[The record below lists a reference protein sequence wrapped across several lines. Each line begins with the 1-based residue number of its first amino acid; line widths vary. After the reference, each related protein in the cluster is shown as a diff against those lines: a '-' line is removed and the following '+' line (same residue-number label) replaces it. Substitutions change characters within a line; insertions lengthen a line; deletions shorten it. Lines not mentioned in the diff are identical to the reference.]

1 VLAARGRQAD
11 VTGSPGRPE
20 ADGEI
25 RTSGS
30 IIGWIRSRLS
40 GRPDSEHEQHILR
53 IAILAT
59 ITVVLIV
66 NYYRDP
72 TDPES
77 SLLLAFAPIFLF
89 TSCVFFAHLLWRPG
103 VSVTRRLLALGFDL
117 FFLSLFMKAGGATTA
132 MWFWTY
138 LFVTFGMGFRYGRQ
152 YLLYGTFFSAAG
164 FLFVILTTPY
174 WHDQPELS
182 YGLLASL
189 ILLPAYV
196 STLLKRLEQAR
207 AQAEEANQAKGRFLA
222 TMSHEIRTPLN
233 GIIGMAGLLSSSSL
247 TGPQREMVQTIDAS
261 ADALLAQIS
270 DILDFSKIES
280 GKIAL
285 RIGDVDL
292 YRAVAQVRAMLAPQ
306 ARDKGLKFSIHI
318 APHTP
323 RWAHT
328 DADRL
333 RQVLINLVAN
343 AIKYTDAGS
352 VLLSI
357 EPVHRDDDA
366 MSVRFEVVDTG
377 MGIPEDMHQKVFE
390 SFTQTDA
397 AVTRRFDGVGLGLA
411 IVRQL
416 IDLMGGRI
424 GMEST
429 VGEGSTF
436 WVELPLEQGA
446 TQPSTSQPPTIN
458 RDVDVV
464 ILTADPQIEA
474 QLTKAFEAWDINPV
488 VFPTTDA
495 AKLALSKSTRVD
507 GAQNIV
513 LLDDQLVDMTSTAAE
528 IVPEAGD
535 GWHFIL
541 LSEDGARAAKKP
553 NLRHHFSAVLAKP
566 LRIDELGAVLET
578 ICPGDLRLSAN
589 DAALLGRQRE
599 LLILVADDNK
609 VNRTVVSK
617 ILERGGHKTVL
628 VENGEEAL
636 NALSDGDFDLALLD
650 INMPVMSGIEA
661 VKLYHFGAG
670 ESERTPV
677 VALTADATT
686 DTMQL
691 CEDAGFDAYLTKPIR
706 AEALLD
712 TVTATAR
719 RPADAEADAADD
731 DTETK
736 HEMQSLPENVMAH
749 PATLAPGDAILDE
762 ALLDE
767 LRELGGGEDFLAGLL
782 QDYLDDA
789 ARLVDEIEDAIERHD
804 LAAFD
809 TAVHTLRS
817 ASANVGAVE
826 VFQLCLDWRE
836 IDSARFDAEVV
847 GAAGELR
854 RRFDRA
860 RAAYSPYFATDEYRI
875 AEPS

>member
-1 VLAARGRQAD
+1 MPN
-11 VTGSPGRPE
+11 SPVGPE
-20 ADGEI
+20 ADAQV

-30 IIGWIRSRLS
+30 IIGWIRSRIS

-53 IAILAT
+53 ISILVV
-59 ITVVLIV
+59 ITAALIV
-66 NYYRDP
+66 NYYSDP
-72 TDPES
+72 NDPES
-77 SLLLAFAPIFLF
+77 TRLLRFAPIFLL

-103 VSVTRRLLALGFDL
+103 VSLARRLLALGFDL
-117 FFLSLFMKAGGATTA
+117 CFLSLFMNAGGATTA

-138 LFVTFGMGFRYGRQ
+138 LFVTFGMGFRYGRE

-164 FLFVILTTPY
+164 FLFVILATPY
-174 WHDQPELS
+174 WRNQPELS

-189 ILLPAYV
+189 IILPAYV

-233 GIIGMAGLLSSSSL
+233 GIIGMAGLLSSSTL

-285 RIGDVDL
+285 RIGDVNL

-306 ARDKGLKFSIHI
+306 ARDKGLTFSIHI

-343 AIKYTDAGS
+343 AIKYTDEGS
-352 VLLSI
+352 VLLTI
-357 EPVHRDDDA
+357 EPVFDEDEA
-366 MSVRFEVVDTG
+366 VSVRFEIVDTG

-436 WVELPLEQGA
+436 WVELPLAQGSVA
-446 TQPSTSQPPTIN
+446 PAPGEPPSIN
-458 RDVDVV
+458 ADVDVV
-464 ILTADPQIEA
+464 ILTADPRIEA
-474 QLTKAFEAWDINPV
+474 QLTAAIEAWDINPV
-488 VFPTTDA
+488 VFPTADA
-495 AKLALSKSTRVD
+495 AKLALSKSTEAD

-513 LLDDQLVDMTSTAAE
+513 LLDDQLVDMTLTAEA
-528 IVPEAGD
+528 IAPEAGH

-541 LSEDGARAAKKP
+541 VSEDGAGATRKP
-553 NLRHHFSAVLAKP
+553 GLRHHFTAVLAKP
-566 LRIDELGAVLET
+566 VQNDDLGAVLET
-578 ICPGDLRLSAN
+578 ICPGDLRLSADQSN
-589 DAALLGRQRE
+589 LLERRRD
-599 LLILVADDNK
+599 LRILVADDNK

-628 VENGEEAL
+628 VENGELAL
-636 NALSDGDFDLALLD
+636 DALSEGGFDLALLD

-661 VKLYHFGAG
+661 AKLYQFGLEDG
-670 ESERTPV
+670 DRTPI

-686 DTMQL
+686 ETMRL
-691 CEDAGFDAYLTKPIR
+691 CEEAGFDAYLTKPVR
-706 AEALLD
+706 ADALLD
-712 TVTATAR
+712 MVAATAR
-719 RPADAEADAADD
+719 QPAPTEPGQADSVLDAAS
-731 DTETK
+731 
-736 HEMQSLPENVMAH
+736 EMQVLPDNVMAH
-749 PATLAPGDAILDE
+749 PATLAPSGTILD
-762 ALLDE
+762 ATLLDE
-767 LRELGGGEDFLAGLL
+767 LRELGGGEDFLVGLL

-789 ARLVDEIEDAIERHD
+789 ARLVDEIELAIANRD

-817 ASANVGAVE
+817 ASANVGAIE
-826 VFQLCLDWRE
+826 VFQLCLDWRA
-836 IDSARFDAEVV
+836 IDSARFESDVV
-847 GAAGELR
+847 GSVGELR

-860 RAAYSPYFATDEYRI
+860 RAAYSPYFATGEYRA
-875 AEPS
+875 AEPG